1 MIIPDR
7 KKAATIIISHMMDPQ
22 MREKEHEK
30 EEKSEDEE
38 CDALGKELIDALAS
52 KDAMAVYD
60 AVKAIFLKADSE
72 PHKEGEHEDEE
83 EEEFEEEY

>member
-22 MREKEHEK
+22 MREEK
-30 EEKSEDEE
+30 PEKSYDEE

-52 KDAMAVYD
+52 KDAMGVYD

-72 PHKEGEHEDEE
+72 PHVEGEHEGEE
-83 EEEFEEEY
+83 EEEEY

>member
-22 MREKEHEK
+22 MREKEPK
-30 EEKSEDEE
+30 EEKSRDEE
-38 CDALGKELIDALAS
+38 CDALGSELIDALAS

-72 PHKEGEHEDEE
+72 PHVEGEHEGEE
-83 EEEFEEEY
+83 EEEEEY

>member
-7 KKAATIIISHMMDPQ
+7 KKAATIIISHMMDPLRQ
-22 MREKEHEK
+22 EEKP
-30 EEKSEDEE
+30 EEKSYDEE

-60 AVKAIFLKADSE
+60 AIKAISLKVDSE

-83 EEEFEEEY
+83 EEEEEEY

>member
-22 MREKEHEK
+22 KREKEPK
-30 EEKSEDEE
+30 EEKSYDEE
-38 CDALGKELIDALAS
+38 CDALGKELLDAIDS
-52 KDAMAVYD
+52 KDAMGVYD
-60 AVKAIFLKADSE
+60 ALKAIFLKVDGE

-83 EEEFEEEY
+83 EEEEEGY

>member
-22 MREKEHEK
+22 MREKEGRE
-30 EEKSEDEE
+30 EEKSDQEE

-72 PHKEGEHEDEE
+72 PHVEGEHEGEE
-83 EEEFEEEY
+83 EEEEEY